1 MPATDRVLQV
11 GNANFASPVPSATKF
26 SKPQKSAWAK
36 LSPPTAVDQFA
47 APPVDQ
53 FATPPEPT
61 RVASAPLTGSRRVA
75 NFCATPQEPSREA
88 SPGVASARIASARAA
103 STPQSGG
110 SLADSTP
117 RVRTLASLAEAEL
130 AALLTPRQV
139 QAVLISGVEVVSH
152 LDEKPFALYQLV
164 APLLSGEHVA
174 FRRYSEFVR
183 LDRTLRAAWGLP
195 THRALCSGG
204 AGELPALPPKTAFW
218 QDATSTAVTSHRWG
232 ALQLW
237 LDVVLDRLS
246 QGVYNEKAWD
256 AFRQFLGV
264 PW

>member
-1 MPATDRVLQV
+1 M
-11 GNANFASPVPSATKF
+11 
-26 SKPQKSAWAK
+26 
-36 LSPPTAVDQFA
+36 
-47 APPVDQ
+47 
-53 FATPPEPT
+53 
-61 RVASAPLTGSRRVA
+61 
-75 NFCATPQEPSREA
+75 
-88 SPGVASARIASARAA
+88 AA
-103 STPQSGG
+103 SVT
-110 SLADSTP
+110 A
-117 RVRTLASLAEAEL
+117 LAEL
-130 AALLTPRQV
+130 Q
-139 QAVLISGVEVVSH
+139 
-152 LDEKPFALYQLV
+152 KLV

-195 THRALCSGG
+195 AHRALCSGG
-204 AGELPALPPKTAFW
+204 TGELPALPPKTAFW

-256 AFRQFLGV
+256 SFRQFLGV

>member
-26 SKPQKSAWAK
+26 TQKKISAWAK
-36 LSPPTAVDQFA
+36 LSPPP
-47 APPVDQ
+47 APADE
-53 FATPPEPT
+53 FATPPEPK
-61 RVASAPLTGSRRVA
+61 RIASAPLGSRRVA
-75 NFCATPQEPSREA
+75 NWTPASCVTPQEPSREA
-88 SPGVASARIASARAA
+88 SPGVASARVASARAA
-103 STPQSGG
+103 STPPSGG

>member
-26 SKPQKSAWAK
+26 TQKKISAWAK
-36 LSPPTAVDQFA
+36 LSPP
-47 APPVDQ
+47 PPPADE

-88 SPGVASARIASARAA
+88 SPGVASARVASARAA
-103 STPQSGG
+103 STPQS
-110 SLADSTP
+110 AVDSTP